1 MGGSKAGS
9 VSYDPLRNQAR
20 SQWSDADARTAAMY
34 QQLQGAIGAQGD
46 DYRKIYDEGVANTNK
61 ATEFANTQNLQAQQ
75 GLNDMQSQQ
84 AKALGIE
91 EAVANTLNG
100 GDLAS
105 RDAADRAADTAARGQ
120 ITSNHLNSDR
130 TSALDW
136 NTDLVGS
143 AGLQGAMTRDK
154 RLNELNRL
162 LAGYDVDEQAA
173 NAQLQTDYEGQSYER
188 AFDLLGLNRD
198 DFSQW
203 NDNQRFATSEANDRW
218 YDEARINKPSTS
230 NKPAIMSSADALT
243 RALSEFG
250 LDKLPLN
257 DVNKRNEILARQRI
271 YEGYSK

>member
-1 MGGSKAGS
+1 
-9 VSYDPLRNQAR
+9 
-20 SQWSDADARTAAMY
+20 
-34 QQLQGAIGAQGD
+34 
-46 DYRKIYDEGVANTNK
+46 
-61 ATEFANTQNLQAQQ
+61 
-75 GLNDMQSQQ
+75 
-84 AKALGIE
+84 
-91 EAVANTLNG
+91 
-100 GDLAS
+100 
-105 RDAADRAADTAARGQ
+105 
-120 ITSNHLNSDR
+120 
-130 TSALDW
+130 LDW